1 MLSES
6 SRETRLPNPVMA
18 PGPRP
23 EGLAVSIVSPIAEN
37 KGTQVELQET
47 PQQEAAEAPD
57 LLTRT
62 LGLELA
68 EVWDQVAGS
77 SKKGPKKSTDQTV
90 VVRPGPTPG
99 FGGPAPA
106 LGSPSD
112 PLKETGDP
120 QAGLPGDNT
129 DPTRGP
135 AMGNPGADVRTEVAQ
150 SDPVEVAEK
159 VVSEATVTP
168 GQTTDSGATEA
179 ARVETVA
186 SEASAQQESQRQE
199 AVQTEQA
206 QAQAHTEA
214 AQVERKESETVKLES
229 DLSRRE
235 TQLSDLRQAVSVKS
249 QQVQE
254 LRSRVREKQSML
266 TRIEQDLNA
275 LSSTQD
281 YLDHYDEIERL
292 EGMRYHVRVELE
304 NDSAAAARA
313 ELELTET
320 QRQASLVEASLS
332 NGRAQLE
339 QQRHQV
345 SKDRSSLGARAAS
358 TEVRRT
364 RLEGQR
370 RQLANLEELRP
381 FWAALREDSDLRQ
394 IAVDAAESR
403 QDIESRDQSAHRRI
417 LNNLAALED
426 EDAAV
431 DLVGGLSGSKA
442 TRGEQA
448 LAGMQAPMERLR
460 QG

>member
-68 EVWDQVAGS
+68 EVWDGVAGS
-77 SKKGPKKSTDQTV
+77 SKKERKKSTE
-90 VVRPGPTPG
+90 VVRPGPMPG

-106 LGSPSD
+106 LGGPSE
-112 PLKETGDP
+112 PLKGDL
-120 QAGLPGDNT
+120 QAGLPVDT
-129 DPTRGP
+129 DPTGGP
-135 AMGNPGADVRTEVAQ
+135 ALGNPSGDVRAEVAQ

-168 GQTTDSGATEA
+168 GQTTDSGASEA
-179 ARVETVA
+179 ARVEQVA
-186 SEASAQQESQRQE
+186 SEASAQQETQRQE

-206 QAQAHTEA
+206 QAQVQTET

-235 TQLSDLRQAVSVKS
+235 TQLSDLRQAVSIKS

-254 LRSRVREKQSML
+254 LRSRVSEKRSML

-275 LSSTQD
+275 LSNTQD

-304 NDSAAAARA
+304 NDTAAAARA
-313 ELELTET
+313 EQELTET
-320 QRQASLVEASLS
+320 QRQASLVEVSLS
-332 NGRAQLE
+332 NGKAQLE
-339 QQRHQV
+339 QQRHQI
-345 SKDRSSLGARAAS
+345 SKERSSVGARAAS
-358 TEVRRT
+358 NEVRRT
-364 RLEGQR
+364 RLEGQS

-381 FWAALREDSDLRQ
+381 FWAALRDDSNLGQ
-394 IAVDAAESR
+394 IAVEAAESR

-431 DLVGGLSGSKA
+431 DLVGGLSGFKA

>member
-57 LLTRT
+57 LFTRT

-68 EVWDQVAGS
+68 EVWDGVAGS
-77 SKKGPKKSTDQTV
+77 SKKDRKKSTE

-106 LGSPSD
+106 LGGPSE
-112 PLKETGDP
+112 PLKGDP
-120 QAGLPGDNT
+120 QAGLPIDT
-129 DPTRGP
+129 DPTVGP
-135 AMGNPGADVRTEVAQ
+135 ALGNPTGDVRSEVAQ

-159 VVSEATVTP
+159 VVSEATVAP
-168 GQTTDSGATEA
+168 GQTTDSGASEA
-179 ARVETVA
+179 ARVEQVA
-186 SEASAQQESQRQE
+186 SEASAQQETHRQE

-206 QAQAHTEA
+206 QAQAQTET
-214 AQVERKESETVKLES
+214 AQVERKESEAVKLES

-235 TQLSDLRQAVSVKS
+235 NQLSDLRQAVSAKT

-254 LRSRVREKQSML
+254 LRSRVSEKRSML

-275 LSSTQD
+275 LSNTQD

-304 NDSAAAARA
+304 NDTAAAARA
-313 ELELTET
+313 EQELTET

-332 NGRAQLE
+332 NGKAQLE

-358 TEVRRT
+358 NEVRRT

-381 FWAALREDSDLRQ
+381 FWAALREDSDLGQ

>member
-23 EGLAVSIVSPIAEN
+23 EGLAPSIVSPIAEN

-47 PQQEAAEAPD
+47 PEQEAAEAPD

-77 SKKGPKKSTDQTV
+77 SKKDPKKSTDQAV

-99 FGGPAPA
+99 FGGLAPA
-106 LGSPSD
+106 LGGPSD
-112 PLKETGDP
+112 PLKETS
-120 QAGLPGDNT
+120 QAVLPVDT
-129 DPTRGP
+129 DPTGGP
-135 AMGNPGADVRTEVAQ
+135 ALGNPAGEVRTEVAQ

-159 VVSEATVTP
+159 VASEATVAP
-168 GQTTDSGATEA
+168 GQTTDSGASEA

-266 TRIEQDLNA
+266 TRIDQDLNA
-275 LSSTQD
+275 LSNTQD

-313 ELELTET
+313 EQELTET

-345 SKDRSSLGARAAS
+345 SKDRSSLGARTAS
-358 TEVRRT
+358 SEVRRT

-370 RQLANLEELRP
+370 RQLASIEELRP

-394 IAVDAAESR
+394 IAADAAESR
-403 QDIESRDQSAHRRI
+403 QDIESRDQSAHHRI

-426 EDAAV
+426 EDGAV